1 MEFMGKYSDI
11 HDENAGLIDKAGT
24 SNRRKPAFSL
34 RAMRFN
40 RYFDAIGGCSYS
52 FVNRRSRRPS
62 RQKAALPQAPS
73 GAFRL
78 PVANAARYAAYGT
91 LSRIIA

>member
-40 RYFDAIGGCSYS
+40 RYFDAIGGV
-52 FVNRRSRRPS
+52 F
-62 RQKAALPQAPS
+62 L
-73 GAFRL
+73 
-78 PVANAARYAAYGT
+78 
-91 LSRIIA
+91 